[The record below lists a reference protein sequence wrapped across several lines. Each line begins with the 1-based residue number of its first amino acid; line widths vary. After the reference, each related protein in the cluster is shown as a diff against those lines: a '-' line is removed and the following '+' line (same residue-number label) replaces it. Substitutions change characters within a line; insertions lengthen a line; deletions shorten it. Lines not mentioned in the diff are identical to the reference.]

1 MLYDSY
7 PTSLVGPASVIW
19 DTPSANSEYRQVL
32 VRLHPSIAN
41 GAYFAVTAHIAASP
55 LEGEG
60 ARLEVGVFKCEKE
73 FLTFEITGKRATEVV
88 KAVLRPTLA
97 TDEITKQVG
106 RALIA
111 CIR

>member
-7 PTSLVGPASVIW
+7 PTSLIGPASIIW
-19 DTPSANSEYRQVL
+19 DTPSTSSEYRQVL

-41 GAYFAVTAHIAASP
+41 GTHLAVTAHIAASA

-60 ARLEVGVFKCEKE
+60 ARLEVGVLKCEKE

-97 TDEITKQVG
+97 TNDTTKQVG